1 MPSIPDRI
9 GGQNVIRVL
18 SNTLSS
24 GTRLVDLSDVDASA
38 LADGYLLEYNANT
51 GYFISTD
58 VLRNLR
64 NINVTGITTT
74 YRLDVI
80 GITSFS
86 GDLYVGANLYVNGS
100 VNISQIDGGTYWWQN
115 PQVDKDW

>member
-18 SNTLSS
+18 SNSIPSATK
-24 GTRLVDLSDVDASA
+24 LVDLSDVDTSA
-38 LADGYLLEYNANT
+38 LADGYVLEYNANS
-51 GYFISTD
+51 GNFITTD
-58 VLRNLR
+58 ILRDLRNL
-64 NINVTGITTT
+64 NVTGVTTT

-86 GDLYVGANLYVNGS
+86 GDLYVGADLYVAG
-100 VNISQIDGGTYWWQN
+100 NINLTQIDGGEY
-115 PQVDKDW
+115 

>member
-38 LADGYLLEYNANT
+38 LADGYLLEYNSNT

-64 NINVTGITTT
+64 NLNVTGVTTT

-86 GDLYVGANLYVNGS
+86 GDLYVGGDLNVKGNINLT
-100 VNISQIDGGTYWWQN
+100 QIDGGVY
-115 PQVDKDW
+115 

>member
-18 SNTLSS
+18 SNSIPSATK
-24 GTRLVDLSDVDASA
+24 LVNLSDVDVSA
-38 LADGYLLEYNANT
+38 LADGYVLEYKANT
-51 GYFISTD
+51 GNFITTD

-64 NINVTGITTT
+64 NLNVTGITTT

-80 GITSFS
+80 GITSFK
-86 GDLYVGANLYVNGS
+86 GDLYVGGDLKVGS
-100 VNISQIDGGTYWWQN
+100 ITINQIDGGEY
-115 PQVDKDW
+115 

>member
-74 YRLDVI
+74 VCSIYTFDI
-80 GITSFS
+80 S
-86 GDLYVGANLYVNGS
+86 GGAASYDFN
-100 VNISQIDGGTYWWQN
+100 WQAIL
-115 PQVDKDW
+115 

>member
-38 LADGYLLEYNANT
+38 LADGYLLEYNADT

-64 NINVTGITTT
+64 NLNVTGVTTT

-80 GITSFS
+80 GITSFK
-86 GDLYVGANLYVNGS
+86 GDLYVGADLYVAGDINLT
-100 VNISQIDGGTYWWQN
+100 QIDGGEY
-115 PQVDKDW
+115 